1 MSYDKDVIIF
11 DASTLILLAR
21 IGLLD
26 LFLASFEGTIIIPE
40 KVRSEV
46 IRLDKEDAE
55 SINRCIENKKIDIVK
70 VKSAALV
77 KKLMEDFSI
86 DVGEAEAITLASE
99 EKAGV
104 VATDDRN
111 AIRACKLLKLEFVT
125 AVSFLV
131 RAVEKG
137 MISRDEGIIKLDKLQ
152 SIGRY
157 SRQIVDDAARQIR
170 GG

>member
-1 MSYDKDVIIF
+1 M
-11 DASTLILLAR
+11 
-21 IGLLD
+21 
-26 LFLASFEGTIIIPE
+26 PN
-40 KVRSEV
+40 
-46 IRLDKEDAE
+46 RLTDTSKT
-55 SINRCIENKKIDIVK
+55 KIDVVK
-70 VKSAALV
+70 VKNVALV
-77 KKLMEDFSI
+77 KRLMEDFSI

-99 EKAGV
+99 KKAGI

-125 AVSFLV
+125 AVSFLM

-137 MISRDEGIIKLDKLQ
+137 MISRDEGIIKLEKLQ

-157 SRQIVDDAARQIR
+157 SKQILDDAAQQIR